1 MARITKLATAVVQA
15 NFQWTYVRVYSDAAG
30 GMYGTGEAFLAPG
43 LTAIIAEF
51 AAVLVGEDPDGI
63 ERLVEKMRWAASG
76 AGSTGGIIW
85 NAITGIEAALWD
97 LKGKTLGLPVWQLL
111 GGKFRDEVRIYLDCH
126 AAGALESLTPLL
138 QPITPAW
145 EAPSLAS
152 SSPASLSPAE
162 VIATTAA
169 RAREMVAIG
178 YTALKFDLD
187 LPGSTFDAAAGYPL
201 RTADITWMA
210 DLTTAL
216 RDTVGADI
224 DLAMDAHWRYRAN
237 DILQVATLL
246 EPCRLMWLEDPVP
259 PDDAQSLAYLR
270 QHTRTPI
277 ATGEN
282 VQLRQGFW
290 NLIVHDLCDVLTPDL
305 QKAGGLAEGR
315 KIADMCAAANK
326 PVAFHMIGSPLALM
340 ASAHLGVTI
349 PNLMVCEF
357 HAHDV
362 PFFHALVVGDTADWF
377 RPGWLRPTDRPGFG
391 IELDE
396 QVGRQ
401 YCLPGSRWFD
411 ERL

>member
-15 NFQWTYVRVYSDAAG
+15 NFYWTYVRVYSDAG
-30 GMYGTGEAFLAPG
+30 GGVYGTGEAFLAPG

-51 AAVLVGEDPDGI
+51 ADVLVGEDPDGI

-76 AGSTGGIIW
+76 AGSAGGIVW

-111 GGKFRDEVRIYLDCH
+111 GGKFRDEVRVYLDCH

-138 QPITPAW
+138 QPTRPAW
-145 EAPSLAS
+145 DTRAPAHAAA
-152 SSPASLSPAE
+152 PLSPAE
-162 VIATTAA
+162 TIAATTE
-169 RAREMVAIG
+169 RAREMAALG

-187 LPGSTFDAAAGYPL
+187 LPGSAFDAAAGYPL
-201 RTADITWMA
+201 SNADIAWMGE
-210 DLTTAL
+210 LTTAL
-216 RDTVGADI
+216 RDAVGPSVG
-224 DLAMDAHWRYRAN
+224 LAMDAHWRYRAN
-237 DILQVATLL
+237 DILHVAKLL
-246 EPCRLMWLEDPVP
+246 EPCQLMWLEDPVP
-259 PDDAQSLAYLR
+259 PNDEASLAYLR
-270 QHTRTPI
+270 QQTRTPI

-290 NLIVHDLCDVLTPDL
+290 NLVVRDLCDVLTPDL

-315 KIADMCAAANK
+315 KIADLCAAANK

-340 ASAHLGVTI
+340 ASAHLGLTI

-362 PFFHALVVGDTADWF
+362 PFFHALAEGGTADWF
-377 RPGWLRPTDRPGFG
+377 RPGWVRPTNRPGFG
-391 IELDE
+391 MELDE

-401 YCLPGSRWFD
+401 YRLPGSRWFD
-411 ERL
+411 ERGT